1 MKEYFKRIGKV
12 RYEGPESKKPL
23 AFKHYNPKEKVGRKT
38 MAEHLRFSVVYW
50 HTMKGGGTDP
60 FGPTPVYDRPWDA
73 SSDPLQVVLQ
83 RPNGLVVHV
92 ELIGLAA
99 LSRLH
104 FRPAQLHEVHV
115 RIVRFGR
122 RWKLLAAQ
130 AVDDE
135 PRGLLATREEDQHG
149 NPEKY

>member
-1 MKEYFKRIGKV
+1 MKEYFKGIGKV

-73 SSDPLQVVLQ
+73 SSDPLQVAEDTM
-83 RPNGLVVHV
+83 R
-92 ELIGLAA
+92 AA
-99 LSRLH
+99 
-104 FRPAQLHEVHV
+104 FE
-115 RIVRFGR
+115 FTT
-122 RWKLLAAQ
+122 KLGVPFWAFHDRDIA
-130 AVDDE
+130 
-135 PRGLLATREEDQHG
+135 
-149 NPEKY
+149 PEGSSL

>member
-1 MKEYFKRIGKV
+1 MKEYFKGIGKV

-73 SSDPLQVVLQ
+73 SSDPMQVAEDTM
-83 RPNGLVVHV
+83 R
-92 ELIGLAA
+92 AA
-99 LSRLH
+99 FEFTTKLGVPFWAFHDRDIAPEGSSLKESNER
-104 FRPAQLHEVHV
+104 FDK
-115 RIVRFGR
+115 IVR
-122 RWKLLAAQ
+122 LA
-130 AVDDE
+130 
-135 PRGLLATREEDQHG
+135 
-149 NPEKY
+149 